1 MEKETITRQELYN
14 LVWSFPMTTLSKKY
28 AISDVGLRKICI
40 RMNIPMPQAGHWQKL
55 QFGKRIKQTKLDTN
69 YKGDQEVRL
78 ELRNNETKESS
89 YKPSLEKKVQ
99 ESIEQGLK
107 SLLLVPEK
115 LSSPHKLIAAARES
129 LNNRDRWEHNGLI
142 NPENGILD
150 IKVSRRNIARALR
163 FMDTLIKALGT
174 RGHSVEIRNNKTYII
189 IDEQKIEVKFREKLR
204 KEIIKG
210 DRWDTTNYLPTGLL
224 AFQIDGFTVKE
235 WKDGDIKIE
244 EHLSKIIARLETIA
258 AQMKTRELEWKKER
272 EISAE
277 RERVKKEYEQKKEK
291 DLSDFKATLL
301 KAARWHKATNLRNYI
316 DAVEAKA
323 KANNTWNEDSEQWI
337 AWASS
342 KADWYDPFIE
352 TDDELLADIDR
363 ETLEPI
369 KRVFTFP
376 WQL

>member
-1 MEKETITRQELYN
+1 M
-14 LVWSFPMTTLSKKY
+14 
-28 AISDVGLRKICI
+28 
-40 RMNIPMPQAGHWQKL
+40 
-55 QFGKRIKQTKLDTN
+55 
-69 YKGDQEVRL
+69 
-78 ELRNNETKESS
+78 
-89 YKPSLEKKVQ
+89 
-99 ESIEQGLK
+99 
-107 SLLLVPEK
+107 
-115 LSSPHKLIAAARES
+115 
-129 LNNRDRWEHNGLI
+129 NNRDRWEHNGLI

-150 IKVSRRNIARALR
+150 IKVSRGNIARALR
-163 FMDTLIKALGT
+163 FMDTLIKALGA
-174 RGHSVEIRNNKTYII
+174 RGHSVEIRNNKTCIV

-224 AFQIDGFTVKE
+224 AFQINRFTVKE
-235 WKDGDIKIE
+235 WKDGDTKIE

-258 AQMKTRELEWKKER
+258 AQMKVRELEWKKER

-277 RERVKKEYEQKKEK
+277 RERIKKEYEQKKEK
-291 DLSDFKATLL
+291 DLSDFKVTLL

-323 KANNTWNEDSEQWI
+323 KANDTWNEDSEQWI
-337 AWASS
+337 AWARA

-369 KRVFTFP
+369 KRVFIYP
-376 WQL
+376 WQS